1 MNRIPRFTRL
11 VAALGLGLSL
21 ATTLLA
27 SRPAQAEARSAH
39 RRAVRHRLPAAQR
52 WSATSA

>member
-27 SRPAQAEARSAH
+27 SRPAQAEGEIRIAEQFGIVYLDRKS
-39 RRAVRHRLPAAQR
+39 VV
-52 WSATSA
+52 

>member
-11 VAALGLGLSL
+11 VAALGLGLGDVYKRQS
-21 ATTLLA
+21 TCCST
-27 SRPAQAEARSAH
+27 
-39 RRAVRHRLPAAQR
+39 

>member
-21 ATTLLA
+21 ATT
-27 SRPAQAEARSAH
+27 
-39 RRAVRHRLPAAQR
+39 
-52 WSATSA
+52 